1 MIKGKDKE
9 VGRSRSLKFNMTLT
23 VLILQ
28 WLCILNTIIKEAI
41 C

>member
-9 VGRSRSLKFNMTLT
+9 VGMSRSLKFNTTLT
-23 VLILQ
+23 VLILDR
-28 WLCILNTIIKEAI
+28 LCILNTIIKEAV